1 MTVAGSVLEVAVP
14 RAALLS
20 GDNAG
25 MASFALVWNG
35 TIAGAL
41 RLLPAWSLA
50 LGSVRELFCWLKG
63 GTPSAPTQGLHCVP
77 HNRVAIHLCLSHG
90 HG

>member
-1 MTVAGSVLEVAVP
+1 MAGSVLEVAVP
-14 RAALLS
+14 RAPLLS

-41 RLLPAWSLA
+41 RLMSDRSLA
-50 LGSVRELFCWLKG
+50 LSMLGKRLCWQ
-63 GTPSAPTQGLHCVP
+63 SAPCHPYSCQ
-77 HNRVAIHLCLSHG
+77 
-90 HG
+90 